1 MSSTLQW
8 LVLAVALALSL
19 FNGSQ
24 IDPDGGKN
32 GSQIDPNGAE
42 NRSQIDPDG
51 LTVETDNRSQ
61 IDPNG

>member
-1 MSSTLQW
+1 MFKTLQW
-8 LVLAVALALSL
+8 LVLAAALAASF

-32 GSQIDPNGAE
+32 GVQIDPNG
-42 NRSQIDPDG
+42 
-51 LTVETDNRSQ
+51 LTVENDNRSQ